1 MKTRWCFLML
11 LLATARLSAGPEIEF
26 SGVLAAGSETKV
38 SLMDKATGASRW
50 VKLGQEF
57 GGYVVSSYDAKAET
71 VLLTKGAQ
79 QFRLQLKSSSKV
91 KAGPAVEPT
100 EEAKKAILN
109 HLRMFAAASDQ
120 YYLENGVNHT
130 TYDEL
135 VGPTKYIKS
144 MEAVA
149 GEDYRQL
156 VFQQGK
162 PLTVTTAGGFTMS
175 YPP

>member
-1 MKTRWCFLML
+1 VDK
-11 LLATARLSAGPEIEF
+11 A
-26 SGVLAAGSETKV
+26 SGVA
-38 SLMDKATGASRW
+38 RW

-57 GGYVVSSYDAKAET
+57 AGYVVSSYDPKAET
-71 VLLTKGAQ
+71 VILTKGAQ

-91 KAGPAVEPT
+91 KAGPAAEPSP
-100 EEAKKAILN
+100 EVQKAILN

-135 VGPTKYIKS
+135 VGPTKYIRS
-144 MEAVA
+144 MEAVD

-162 PLTVTTAGGFTMS
+162 PLTITTAGGFTMS
-175 YPP
+175 YNP